1 MVALDAAHHRV
12 LARDVAALRTQP
24 PQAMSAMDGYA
35 VRSADAS
42 AVAARLKVIG
52 EVAAGRPFEKTVG
65 AGEAVRIFTG
75 GVIPEGADAVII
87 QEDTVVEDGGIT
99 ITEAASPG
107 RHIRPAGVDFRQGDV
122 LLARGTRLTD
132 RDLSL
137 AAGMN
142 YPELAV
148 RRRPKV
154 AMLATGDE
162 LVMPGSTP
170 GPGQI
175 VYSNGYALRALARQE
190 GAETI
195 DLGIAADTV
204 EATTLGIR
212 RARDSGA
219 DILITTGGAS
229 VGDHDLVKQSLEAE
243 GVTMAFWR
251 IAMRPGKPMMH
262 GRLGAMRVIG
272 LPGNPVSS
280 YVCGFL
286 FLVPLIRAACR
297 AAPSSTTPTRRRCS
311 GAMSPPTTCAKT
323 ICAPASRC
331 ARRRPD
337 RHAGRPSGQFAVGKS
352 RCGTGAC
359 DPCAVCAGGRR
370 RIGLRYPAAA
380 GLSPLERLVPA
391 KPGFVDEKLSGC
403 GTHMEHIVSVHD
415 LFLSNG
421 VYKWESR
428 SSEFLSGSDSRNRTA
443 LSTWGTGRDA
453 HAQTI

>member
-1 MVALDAAHHRV
+1 MALMPVTEALSAVLAGAEPLPEEMVALDAAHHRV

-42 AVAARLKVIG
+42 QVAARLKVIG
-52 EVAAGRPFEKTVG
+52 EVAAGRPFDKAVG

-75 GVIPEGADAVII
+75 GVIPDGADAVII
-87 QEDTVVEDGGIT
+87 QEDTVIEGGGIT
-99 ITEAASPG
+99 ITEAAISG
-107 RHIRPAGVDFRQGDV
+107 RHIRPAGVDFRKGDV
-122 LLARGTRLTD
+122 LLARGSRLTD

-148 RRRPKV
+148 HRRPKV
-154 AMLATGDE
+154 AILATGDE
-162 LVMPGSTP
+162 LVMPGSIP

-175 VYSNGYALRALARQE
+175 VYSNGYALRALARDE
-190 GAETI
+190 GAETV

-204 EATTLGIR
+204 EATKEGIR

-286 FLVPLIRAACR
+286 FLVPLIRKLSGRTAIHHARQTALLGRSIAANDLREDYLR
-297 AAPSSTTPTRRRCS
+297 ARLEVRGDGTLVATPVDHQDSSLL
-311 GAMSPPTTCAKT
+311 GNLA
-323 ICAPASRC
+323 ASR
-331 ARRRPD
+331 ALVIRAP
-337 RHAGRPSGQFAVGKS
+337 FA
-352 RCGTGAC
+352 
-359 DPCAVCAGGRR
+359 PM
-370 RIGLRYPAAA
+370 AAA
-380 GLSPLERLVPA
+380 GSPCDILRLP
-391 KPGFVDEKLSGC
+391 
-403 GTHMEHIVSVHD
+403 
-415 LFLSNG
+415 
-421 VYKWESR
+421 R
-428 SSEFLSGSDSRNRTA
+428 
-443 LSTWGTGRDA
+443 
-453 HAQTI
+453 

>member
-1 MVALDAAHHRV
+1 VPLMPVADALSAVLAGAEPLPEEMVALDVAHHRV

-42 AVAARLKVIG
+42 HVAARLNVIG
-52 EVAAGRPFEKTVG
+52 EVAAGRPFEKTLR

-75 GVIPEGADAVII
+75 GVIPEGADAVVI
-87 QEDTVVEDGGIT
+87 QEDTVVDGSRIT
-99 ITEAASPG
+99 MTEAAVPG
-107 RHIRPAGVDFRQGDV
+107 LHIRPAGVDFRNGDV
-122 LLARGTRLTD
+122 LLAGGTRLTD

-162 LVMPGSTP
+162 LVMPGSIP

-195 DLGIAADTV
+195 DLGIAADTI
-204 EATTLGIR
+204 EATTQGIR
-212 RARDSGA
+212 RARDSWA
-219 DILITTGGAS
+219 DVLITTGGAS
-229 VGDHDLVKQSLEAE
+229 VGDHDLVKRSLEAE

-280 YVCGFL
+280 YVCGLL
-286 FLVPLIRAACR
+286 FLVPLIRVLSGQAAIHHVREKALLGRDVAANDLREDYLR
-297 AAPSSTTPTRRRCS
+297 ARLEVRTDGVLIATPVDHQDSSLLGNLAAARALVIR
-311 GAMSPPTTCAKT
+311 PPF
-323 ICAPASRC
+323 APA
-331 ARRRPD
+331 AT
-337 RHAGRPSGQFAVGKS
+337 AGSS
-352 RCGTGAC
+352 C
-359 DPCAVCAGGRR
+359 D
-370 RIGLRYPAAA
+370 ILRLPA
-380 GLSPLERLVPA
+380 
-391 KPGFVDEKLSGC
+391 
-403 GTHMEHIVSVHD
+403 
-415 LFLSNG
+415 
-421 VYKWESR
+421 
-428 SSEFLSGSDSRNRTA
+428 
-443 LSTWGTGRDA
+443 
-453 HAQTI
+453 

>member
-1 MVALDAAHHRV
+1 MALMPVTEALTAVLAGAEPCPEEMVALDAAFHRV
-12 LARDVAALRTQP
+12 LARDIPALRTQP

-35 VRSADAS
+35 VRTADAL
-42 AVAARLKVIG
+42 AAGTRLKVIG
-52 EVAAGRPFEKTVG
+52 EVAAGRPFEEALG
-65 AGEAVRIFTG
+65 AREAVRIFTG

-87 QEDTVVEDGGIT
+87 QEDTVVEGGGIT
-99 ITEAASPG
+99 ITEAAVAG
-107 RHIRPAGVDFRQGDV
+107 RHIRPAGVDFRKGDV

-142 YPELAV
+142 YPEVPV

-154 AMLATGDE
+154 ALLATGDE

-204 EATTLGIR
+204 AATALGIR

-286 FLVPLIRAACR
+286 FLLPLIRVLSGRAVIHHTRETALLGRDVAANDMREDYLR
-297 AAPSSTTPTRRRCS
+297 ARLEVRRNGGLVATPVDHQDSSLLANLAAARALVIR
-311 GAMSPPTTCAKT
+311 PPF
-323 ICAPASRC
+323 APA
-331 ARRRPD
+331 AI
-337 RHAGRPSGQFAVGKS
+337 AGSP
-352 RCGTGAC
+352 C
-359 DPCAVCAGGRR
+359 D
-370 RIGLRYPAAA
+370 ILRLP
-380 GLSPLERLVPA
+380 V
-391 KPGFVDEKLSGC
+391 
-403 GTHMEHIVSVHD
+403 
-415 LFLSNG
+415 
-421 VYKWESR
+421 
-428 SSEFLSGSDSRNRTA
+428 
-443 LSTWGTGRDA
+443 
-453 HAQTI
+453 